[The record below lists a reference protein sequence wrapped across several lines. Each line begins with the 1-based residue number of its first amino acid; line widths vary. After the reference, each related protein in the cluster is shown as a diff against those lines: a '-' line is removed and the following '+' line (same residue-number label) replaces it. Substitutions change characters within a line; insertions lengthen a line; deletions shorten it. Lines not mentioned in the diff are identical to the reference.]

1 MAQFCS
7 PFGGR
12 TRSVT
17 TVTRSCLRR
26 AFLFVV
32 VFAIKTYNF
41 SYSKFLLLPSY
52 VLLPFLPHAS
62 LLDSSTAMSS
72 PTLDGVVVGCW
83 VRVGF
88 RWWFD
93 YTHHQVIC
101 PITSVHRCIITHPVL
116 TFSPCHRKTAV
127 CTQKLPLCNCSTSG
141 APPIVLSSHCPL
153 NFLRASPSTGR
164 LRCV

>member
-1 MAQFCS
+1 MCKLNYTYLS
-7 PFGGR
+7 RLGSRPYLHLP
-12 TRSVT
+12 TRLMQHWAARIITWLSFAPLSV
-17 TVTRSCLRR
+17 VTPDQLPQLLDL
-26 AFLFVV
+26 ALGVPFLFVV

-83 VRVGF
+83 DRVGF

-93 YTHHQVIC
+93 YTHHQRPHVPSRMYNISQRKF
-101 PITSVHRCIITHPVL
+101 TLVSLSFFVTFVL
-116 TFSPCHRKTAV
+116 FS
-127 CTQKLPLCNCSTSG
+127 L
-141 APPIVLSSHCPL
+141 
-153 NFLRASPSTGR
+153 
-164 LRCV
+164 